1 MGYVSKELKA
11 ELVKRVKAVL
21 PKGWKASFKVYN
33 YSTLRVM
40 IKSAPIELKDVKLE
54 TQFSHVDVNTFSRAK
69 DFVNVEVGQAIEA
82 ILDALDS
89 KNHIISED
97 GDYGNVYSYNTRL
110 SFGDHSSPFVST
122 KAA

>member
-40 IKSAPIELKDVKLE
+40 IKSAPIELTDIKAE
-54 TQFSHVDVNTFSRAK
+54 TRCSHVDVNTFSRAK
-69 DFVNVEVGQAIEA
+69 DFNNAEVGQAIEA